1 MSSAA
6 KKCYSLGLGPQI
18 KILGEKFKK
27 LKPLSK
33 PSQQEEDQL
42 GYKKKLIERFS
53 KERN

>member
-33 PSQQEEDQL
+33 PSQQEDQL